1 MYSIHSKSAV
11 QINPASKNIS
21 ETLKGMVPLKCN
33 LIYTHVHTLAC
44 PHVCTNMCPVTSDG
58 TLTVPTCYAK
68 GCTHANAARVDIYV
82 GTYTYATRVSATC
95 SIQSLRRIDVCS
107 FA

>member
-11 QINPASKNIS
+11 QINSASKNIS

-33 LIYTHVHTLAC
+33 LIYTQVHAVAC

-58 TLTVPTCYAK
+58 TLTVSVCYAK
-68 GCTHANAARVDIYV
+68 GCTHANVAQV
-82 GTYTYATRVSATC
+82 GTYVSMYMYATGVSPTC
-95 SIQSLRRIDVCS
+95 SRQSLKRIDVCS